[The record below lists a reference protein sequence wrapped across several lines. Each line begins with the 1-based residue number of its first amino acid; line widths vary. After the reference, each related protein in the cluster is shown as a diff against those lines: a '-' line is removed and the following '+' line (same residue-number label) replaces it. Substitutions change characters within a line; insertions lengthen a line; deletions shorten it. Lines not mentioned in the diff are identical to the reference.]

1 MKKYHLHLDAVIVIT
16 LVVTASLG
24 MNYFQYS
31 IYKDLSAENIQLTK
45 DNVIGS
51 MNLDSCR
58 GALSKRVG
66 EEKQAAIAN

>member
-16 LVVTASLG
+16 LVVVASLG

-45 DNVIGS
+45 DNVIGD
-51 MNLDSCR
+51 MNLTSCR
-58 GALSKRVG
+58 SALDRSAG
-66 EEKQAAIAN
+66 QDQQAATN

>member
-16 LVVTASLG
+16 LVVGASLG

-45 DNVIGS
+45 DNVIGD
-51 MNLDSCR
+51 MNLTSCR
-58 GALSKRVG
+58 SALDKSVSQDQ
-66 EEKQAAIAN
+66 QAATN

>member
-1 MKKYHLHLDAVIVIT
+1 MKKYHLHLDAAIVIT
-16 LVVTASLG
+16 LVVAASLG

-58 GALSKRVG
+58 GALSKRVS